1 MKNQPIRPT
10 FEDSIKII
18 DAELL
23 KKKAR
28 WTLYSLGWLD
38 FEDVSQQ
45 IRTHLWLKW
54 SKLIPGK
61 PIGPWINVII
71 SNQIK
76 NLIRNLYTNYARPCL
91 RCGAARDTDSCDI
104 YKSQCSDCPLFAYWR
119 ERKESATQIK
129 IPVSIE
135 NHPHEV
141 SQICDDTSDVYRHI
155 DTFHAK
161 MKEVLTPTEWRVYRS
176 LFVMHQD
183 EKIAA
188 KKIGL
193 ISNEKGR
200 PSGYKQIKNIKKT
213 ILAKAHKLLDDG
225 EIDLF

>member
-1 MKNQPIRPT
+1 MKSTPIRPT
-10 FEDSIKII
+10 FEDSIQII
-18 DAELL
+18 NSEIA
-23 KKKAR
+23 KKRSR

-38 FEDVSQQ
+38 FDDVAQCLRLH
-45 IRTHLWLKW
+45 IFKKWEKFDCAKPLAPWL
-54 SKLIPGK
+54 
-61 PIGPWINVII
+61 NVII

-91 RCGAARDTDSCDI
+91 RCAAARDLESCDI
-104 YKSQCSDCPLFAYWR
+104 YGIQCSDCPLFAYWR

-161 MKEVLTPTEWRVYRS
+161 MKEVLTTTEYRVYKI
-176 LFVMHQD
+176 LFINHQE
-183 EKIAA
+183 EKVAA

-213 ILAKAHKLLDDG
+213 ILIKAHKLLDDG